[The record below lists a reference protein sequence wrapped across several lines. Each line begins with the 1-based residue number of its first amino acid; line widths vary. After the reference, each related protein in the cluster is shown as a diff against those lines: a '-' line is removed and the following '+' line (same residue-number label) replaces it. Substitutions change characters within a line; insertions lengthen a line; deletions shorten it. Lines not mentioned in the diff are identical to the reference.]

1 MTGFIRPVS
10 KAFVRE
16 SDFGDLPEI
25 PPPASPLPPG
35 ARNYMTAGGVARLRR
50 ELAQRLEEERPKLAS
65 APADDL
71 ESKRELQVLDQ
82 RIRYLQ
88 ESLRTA
94 EVAAAPPASD
104 DVVRF
109 GATVTVRENSGAE
122 TTYRIVGVDETD
134 LDRNWVSWL
143 SPIARALL
151 NARVG
156 QRVVF
161 KLPRGQKELEIVAV
175 AYEADAAS

>member
-1 MTGFIRPVS
+1 MSR
-10 KAFVRE
+10 AFVRE
-16 SDFGDLPEI
+16 SDVPQLPEL
-25 PPPASPLPPG
+25 PPQVSPLPPG
-35 ARNYMTAGGVARLRR
+35 ARNYLTAAGADRLRR
-50 ELAQRLEEERPKLAS
+50 ELDRLLALDRPRLAS
-65 APADDL
+65 APTDDVDA
-71 ESKRELQVLDQ
+71 KRELQVLDQ

-94 EVAAAPPASD
+94 EISPTQPGPT

-109 GATVTVRENSGAE
+109 GTTVTVREKDTE
-122 TTYRIVGVDETD
+122 TRYRIVGVDETD

-156 QRVVF
+156 DQIQF
-161 KLPRGQKELEIVAV
+161 KAPRGARELAITTIE
-175 AYEADAAS
+175 YE